1 MKQELIERIGIDKSI
16 LKGFA
21 LVSADYELLQKMK
34 RNIRKTAILQSA
46 VILGEILCLQGNSDI
61 TGTQTG
67 ILAGTGSRIVHGAE
81 LFAEGTDITGA

>member
-1 MKQELIERIGIDKSI
+1 
-16 LKGFA
+16 
-21 LVSADYELLQKMK
+21 MK
-34 RNIRKTAILQSA
+34 RNIRKTAILLSA

-81 LFAEGTDITGA
+81 